1 MKLGLQEFTNQLD
14 TIFKTERKIEIA
26 FLIFSLAFKLIFNIP
41 FSNMIFIVM
50 VALFLSTFISNY
62 FVKKQTDIEKA
73 NFICFIHWLITITL
87 IALVVYYLGSI
98 WWIGI
103 ALLMLPVMYSNI
115 WLSKKRGLFLAIYAS
130 FCYAGIGLLEYFG
143 IIPHQAFF
151 YVSSEL
157 YQDSFYVLITIAVG
171 SLVVFP
177 YIAYIVNMFSDLLKR
192 RSDELVETYE
202 QLKDTKEILEVR
214 VKARTRELEEFNQ
227 SLEQKIVKRTKE
239 LEEKVKELEKFQKF
253 AVGRE
258 IKMVE
263 LKNELKKLKKINNKQ
278 S

>member
-227 SLEQKIVKRTKE
+227 SLEQKIIKRTKE